1 MQTSRDVISDLYH
14 ELQSLK
20 RQREMEENMIFD
32 MLKSTVDKI
41 KKDIETER
49 KEREEVEHTILQ
61 LLENACE
68 KLSE

>member
-1 MQTSRDVISDLYH
+1 
-14 ELQSLK
+14 
-20 RQREMEENMIFD
+20 MEENMIFD
-32 MLKSTVDKI
+32 MLKNTVDKI